1 MQRGLQIMKNK
12 VTSRS
17 GKIAAEQAKIDALLK
32 KVGYKGGGGS
42 VHKVPD
48 YETPVPNLAKC
59 SNIVTYTPHSR
70 VRKKYTGDEIIGI
83 AVMHKSNAVPI
94 RSKKTAEEV
103 AKMRRG

>member
-1 MQRGLQIMKNK
+1 MMDNMMA
-12 VTSRS
+12 
-17 GKIAAEQAKIDALLK
+17 GKKADRLAASKKQTEDLLK
-32 KVGYKGGGGS
+32 KVGYTGKSGP
-42 VHKVPD
+42 VRRVLD
-48 YETPVPNLAKC
+48 YSTPVSGLAEC
-59 SNIVTYTPHSR
+59 SNTVTYTPHSR

>member
-1 MQRGLQIMKNK
+1 MKK
-12 VTSRS
+12 RVTSKS
-17 GKIAAEQAKIDALLK
+17 TKIAAEQAKIDALLK
-32 KVGYKGGGGS
+32 KVGYTGKSGPVS
-42 VHKVPD
+42 RVLDYSTRVPG
-48 YETPVPNLAKC
+48 LAEC
-59 SNIVTYTPHSR
+59 SNTVTYTPHSR

>member
-1 MQRGLQIMKNK
+1 MQRGLQIMKK
-12 VTSRS
+12 RVTSRS

-32 KVGYKGGGGS
+32 KVGYTGKSGP
-42 VHKVPD
+42 VRRVLD
-48 YETPVPNLAKC
+48 YSTPVSGLAEC
-59 SNIVTYTPHSR
+59 SNTVTYTPHQR
-70 VRKKYTGDEIIGI
+70 RRNKYSGTEIIGI

>member
-1 MQRGLQIMKNK
+1 MMDNMMA
-12 VTSRS
+12 
-17 GKIAAEQAKIDALLK
+17 GKKADRLAASKKQTEDLCK
-32 KVGYKGGGGS
+32 KVGYTGKSGP
-42 VHKVPD
+42 VRRVLD
-48 YETPVPNLAKC
+48 YSTPVPGLAEC
-59 SNIVTYTPHSR
+59 SNTVTYTPHSR

>member
-1 MQRGLQIMKNK
+1 MMDNMM
-12 VTSRS
+12 T
-17 GKIAAEQAKIDALLK
+17 GKKADRLAASKKQTEDLLK
-32 KVGYKGGGGS
+32 KVGYTGKSGP
-42 VHKVPD
+42 VRRVLD
-48 YETPVPNLAKC
+48 YSTPVPGLAEC
-59 SNIVTYTPHSR
+59 SNTVTYTPHSR

>member
-1 MQRGLQIMKNK
+1 MKK
-12 VTSRS
+12 RVTSRS

-59 SNIVTYTPHSR
+59 SNTVTYTPHSR

>member
-1 MQRGLQIMKNK
+1 MMDNMMA
-12 VTSRS
+12 
-17 GKIAAEQAKIDALLK
+17 GKKADRLAASKKQTEDLLK
-32 KVGYKGGGGS
+32 KVGYTGKSGP
-42 VHKVPD
+42 VRRVLD
-48 YETPVPNLAKC
+48 YSTPVPGLADC
-59 SNIVTYTPHSR
+59 SNTVTYTPHSR

>member
-1 MQRGLQIMKNK
+1 MMDNMMA
-12 VTSRS
+12 
-17 GKIAAEQAKIDALLK
+17 GKKADRLAASKKQTEDLLK
-32 KVGYKGGGGS
+32 KVGYTGKSGP
-42 VHKVPD
+42 VRRVLD
-48 YETPVPNLAKC
+48 YSTPVPGLAEC
-59 SNIVTYTPHSR
+59 SNTVTYTPHSR

>member
-1 MQRGLQIMKNK
+1 MMDNMMA
-12 VTSRS
+12 
-17 GKIAAEQAKIDALLK
+17 GKKADRLAASKKQTEDLLK
-32 KVGYKGGGGS
+32 KVGYTGKSGP
-42 VHKVPD
+42 VRRVLD
-48 YETPVPNLAKC
+48 YSTPVPGLAEC

>member
-1 MQRGLQIMKNK
+1 MMDN
-12 VTSRS
+12 TMA
-17 GKIAAEQAKIDALLK
+17 GKKADRLAASKKQTEDLLK
-32 KVGYKGGGGS
+32 KVGYTGKSGP
-42 VHKVPD
+42 VRRVLD
-48 YETPVPNLAKC
+48 YSTPVPGLAEC
-59 SNIVTYTPHSR
+59 SNTVTYTPHSR

>member
-1 MQRGLQIMKNK
+1 MDNMMA
-12 VTSRS
+12 
-17 GKIAAEQAKIDALLK
+17 GKKADRLAASKKQTEDLLK
-32 KVGYKGGGGS
+32 KVGYTGKSGP
-42 VHKVPD
+42 VRRVLD
-48 YETPVPNLAKC
+48 YSTPVPGLAEC
-59 SNIVTYTPHSR
+59 SNTVTYTPHSR

>member
-1 MQRGLQIMKNK
+1 MDNMIA
-12 VTSRS
+12 
-17 GKIAAEQAKIDALLK
+17 GKKADRLAASKKQTEDLLK
-32 KVGYKGGGGS
+32 KVGYTGKSGP
-42 VHKVPD
+42 VRRVLD
-48 YETPVPNLAKC
+48 YSTPVPGLAEC
-59 SNIVTYTPHSR
+59 SNTVTYTPHSR

>member
-1 MQRGLQIMKNK
+1 MMDNMMA
-12 VTSRS
+12 
-17 GKIAAEQAKIDALLK
+17 GKKADRLAASKKQTEDLLK
-32 KVGYKGGGGS
+32 KVGYTGKSGP
-42 VHKVPD
+42 VRRVLD
-48 YETPVPNLAKC
+48 YSTPVPGLAEC
-59 SNIVTYTPHSR
+59 SNTMTYTPHSR

>member
-1 MQRGLQIMKNK
+1 MDNMMA
-12 VTSRS
+12 
-17 GKIAAEQAKIDALLK
+17 GKKADRLAASKKQTEDLLK
-32 KVGYKGGGGS
+32 KVGYTGKSGP
-42 VHKVPD
+42 VRRVLD
-48 YETPVPNLAKC
+48 YSTPVSGLAEC
-59 SNIVTYTPHSR
+59 SNTVTYTPHSR